1 MKKFASKNIRLI
13 MALVIGVLVFA
24 PAFIQ
29 KPLIIKLVSI
39 LNLNQIALTQGQAQ
53 GIERLLL

>member
-24 PAFIQ
+24 PAFHS
-29 KPLIIKLVSI
+29 KLLIIKLVSI